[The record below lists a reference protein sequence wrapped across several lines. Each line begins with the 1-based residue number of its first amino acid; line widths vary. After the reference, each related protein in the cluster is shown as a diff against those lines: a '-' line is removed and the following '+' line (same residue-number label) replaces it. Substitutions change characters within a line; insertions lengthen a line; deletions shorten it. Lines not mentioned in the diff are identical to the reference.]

1 MTTIACTTPDYDMSA
16 PLMTDADVLERVGSC
31 IDQQSRTGRSLWIM
45 FVDPG
50 GVQLPVLVPI
60 DGVPESPEPGDA
72 RAVCHLIT
80 QVLSDAAPG
89 GSAVI
94 SLTRP
99 GTGHVRESDQHWTS
113 TLRKAAAD
121 EGTTLRMVC
130 LATRDGIRRLDP
142 LTSIGARARSGP
154 STGVGRRGHRGS

>member
-1 MTTIACTTPDYDMSA
+1 MKTISGTTPDYDMSA
-16 PLMTDADVLERVGSC
+16 PLKTDADILDRVASC
-31 IDQQSRTGRSLWIM
+31 IDQQSRTGRALWIM

-60 DGVPESPEPGDA
+60 DGAPESPEPSDA
-72 RAVCHLIT
+72 RAVCHLVA

-94 SLTRP
+94 SLTRS
-99 GTGHVRESDQHWTS
+99 GTGHVRESEQHWAS
-113 TLRKAAAD
+113 ALREAAAD

-130 LATRDGIRRLDP
+130 LATRDGVRQLD
-142 LTSIGARARSGP
+142 G
-154 STGVGRRGHRGS
+154 

>member
-1 MTTIACTTPDYDMSA
+1 MTTTACTTPDYDMSA
-16 PLMTDADVLERVGSC
+16 PLITDADVLDRVGFC

-60 DGVPESPEPGDA
+60 EGVPESPEPGDA
-72 RAVCHLIT
+72 RAVCHLIA

-94 SLTRP
+94 SLTRS
-99 GTGHVRESDQHWTS
+99 GAGHIRESDQHWAS
-113 TLRKAAAD
+113 TLRKAAVY
-121 EGTTLRMVC
+121 ESTTLWMVC
-130 LATRDGIRRLDP
+130 LATADGVRQLD
-142 LTSIGARARSGP
+142 R
-154 STGVGRRGHRGS
+154 

>member
-1 MTTIACTTPDYDMSA
+1 MTTITTPDYDISA
-16 PLMTDADVLERVGSC
+16 PLMTDADVLDRVGSC
-31 IDQQSRTGRSLWIM
+31 IGQQSRTDRSLWVM

-72 RAVCHLIT
+72 RAVCHLIA

-99 GTGHVRESDQHWTS
+99 GTRHVSESDQDWTS
-113 TLRKAAAD
+113 TLCAAAAD

-130 LATRDGIRRLDP
+130 LATRDGIRRLD
-142 LTSIGARARSGP
+142 R
-154 STGVGRRGHRGS
+154 